1 MGFFRKGEDELDSRL
16 RDARPEPPAELV
28 SELARNL
35 QSAPARRS
43 PRLRLGIAAGLTSA
57 LLVAFASVG
66 GVGYAAVAASKA
78 ATAVSKASGSD
89 SKKSSASDSKASAK
103 SSKASAKANLQQ
115 NNHDPHPDPHHPSA
129 HQYGHGH
136 LTICHHGRRT
146 LVLPIAAAQAHL
158 AHHRRDTLGPCP
170 H

>member
-78 ATAVSKASGSD
+78 ATAVSKAGGSD

-115 NNHDPHPDPHHPSA
+115 NNHDPHHPSG

-136 LTICHHGRRT
+136 LTICHNGRRT
-146 LVLPIAAAQAHL
+146 LVLPVAAAQAHL